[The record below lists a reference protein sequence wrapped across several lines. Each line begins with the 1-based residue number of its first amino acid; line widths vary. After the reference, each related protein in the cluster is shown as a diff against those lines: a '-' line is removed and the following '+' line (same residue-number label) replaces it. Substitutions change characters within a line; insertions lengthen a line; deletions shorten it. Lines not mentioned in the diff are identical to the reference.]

1 MFARLRSNQANQ
13 ANQDHL
19 MHLATTM
26 RDSVRRHMHPL
37 IQIDQ
42 RNHPEFAAPLAE
54 IYMREFACT
63 LQTLKQ
69 VNWIASKYHE
79 HAFDNTDSYIEGE
92 RPIQQLSPHEMT
104 TEQRHA
110 SQILLGVGNNYSE
123 INVAL
128 KMLEFD
134 ISMRDIT
141 VCDTA
146 KIEILAQKFQND
158 PCVPEDAFERLQ
170 HITRQVWSLVN
181 LLAFSNLFRF
191 ADHIVLP
198 NPEDSIFIP
207 YIPTQPL
214 AADKEQEPAAK
225 TPTHAVK
232 FDPSRHVCNDCGK
245 TVDTTKMHHR
255 MGLNPTDAYL
265 CHPCGFKREFPDEYR
280 QEFPDEDEDND
291 KEDEVPES
299 ESESDNDDEAN
310 ATYWLKTVAD
320 WTAADRSKKSEMNA
334 QTMNTPQQ
342 QRTYFKEIAEML
354 ADEKI
359 TTEHACSL
367 IENLRDAGI
376 TAEVMHSHQEQEKG
390 FKEIAELLADRK
402 ITTEEACGLFT
413 EWMTE
418 WSGWLL

>member
-1 MFARLRSNQANQ
+1 MVSDNNNNNYDNMFARLRSNQANQ

-42 RNHPEFAAPLAE
+42 HNHPEFAAPLAE

-191 ADHIVLP
+191 ADPAQPILIA
-198 NPEDSIFIP
+198 NPDDAIFIP
-207 YIPTQPL
+207 HIPHIPMQ
-214 AADKEQEPAAK
+214 Q
-225 TPTHAVK
+225 
-232 FDPSRHVCNDCGK
+232 RH
-245 TVDTTKMHHR
+245 
-255 MGLNPTDAYL
+255 
-265 CHPCGFKREFPDEYR
+265 EE
-280 QEFPDEDEDND
+280 
-291 KEDEVPES
+291 
-299 ESESDNDDEAN
+299 
-310 ATYWLKTVAD
+310 
-320 WTAADRSKKSEMNA
+320 EMNA
-334 QTMNTPQQ
+334 QYQTHFN
-342 QRTYFKEIAEML
+342 EIVEML
-354 ADEKI
+354 ADGKI
-359 TTEHACSL
+359 TKEQACTL
-367 IENLRDAGI
+367 FE
-376 TAEVMHSHQEQEKG
+376 
-390 FKEIAELLADRK
+390 ELSNEYSK
-402 ITTEEACGLFT
+402 
-413 EWMTE
+413 
-418 WSGWLL
+418 

>member
-1 MFARLRSNQANQ
+1 MFAHLRSLQAN
-13 ANQDHL
+13 H
-19 MHLATTM
+19 ATVATNM
-26 RDSVRRHMHPL
+26 RDHCRNQRPL
-37 IQIDQ
+37 LTGLDLS
-42 RNHPEFAAPLAE
+42 NPTVAGTLAE
-54 IYMREFACT
+54 IYMREFACM

-79 HAFDNTDSYIEGE
+79 HAFDNTDAYIEGQI
-92 RPIQQLSPHEMT
+92 PLQTHEMT

-110 SQILLGVGNNYSE
+110 AQLLLGVGNNYSE

-128 KMLEFD
+128 RILDSGSFQAAMECSPEMCAKLSQQFSANA
-134 ISMRDIT
+134 SM
-141 VCDTA
+141 A
-146 KIEILAQKFQND
+146 
-158 PCVPEDAFERLQ
+158 EDAFDRLN
-170 HITRQVWSLVN
+170 HITKQVWSLVN
-181 LLAFSNLFRF
+181 LLALSNLFRF

-207 YIPTQPL
+207 YIPTQPVIEGIWCHACGARTDEKYHKMTHPNSTFNL
-214 AADKEQEPAAK
+214 CPTCFHRPTMEETFEKLCELEREREQQQQ
-225 TPTHAVK
+225 TVK
-232 FDPSRHVCNDCGK
+232 IDPSRH
-245 TVDTTKMHHR
+245 
-255 MGLNPTDAYL
+255 
-265 CHPCGFKREFPDEYR
+265 
-280 QEFPDEDEDND
+280 EDED
-291 KEDEVPES
+291 DEPAPAPAAPAPES
-299 ESESDNDDEAN
+299 ESESDNDEAN

-359 TTEHACSL
+359 TTEQACSL
-367 IENLRDAGI
+367 IEDLRDAGI
-376 TAEVMHSHQEQEKG
+376 TAEVMCSHHEQEKG

-413 EWMTE
+413 EWITE